1 MTILL
6 VIIHVLVS
14 IFLIGVVLLQ
24 SGKGA
29 EIGASFGGAS
39 SQTIFGSR
47 GPGSFLGK
55 LTTVAAVIFIVTSF
69 SLAFFGKRKVSSS
82 VIPIQPDVP
91 PISTTNKPVVPAVP
105 GVQPVA
111 PVQQSAPVKQP
122 APATPAVPAAP
133 SAPVKK

>member
-14 IFLIGVVLLQ
+14 LFLIGVVLLQ

-29 EIGASFGGAS
+29 EIGASFGSAS

-47 GPGSFLGK
+47 GPGSFLSK
-55 LTTVAAVIFIVTSF
+55 LTTFAAIIFIITSF
-69 SLAFFGKRKVSSS
+69 ALAFFGKRTIGSSS
-82 VIPIQPDVP
+82 VIPTQPDMP
-91 PISTTNKPVVPAVP
+91 PISTNNPAVPSVP

-111 PVQQSAPVKQP
+111 PIQQSAPV
-122 APATPAVPAAP
+122 TPAVPVAP
-133 SAPVKK
+133 AAPVKK

>member
-14 IFLIGVVLLQ
+14 LFLIGVVLLQ

-29 EIGASFGGAS
+29 EIGASFGSAS

-47 GPGSFLGK
+47 GPGSFLSK
-55 LTTVAAVIFIVTSF
+55 LTTFAAIIFIITSF
-69 SLAFFGKRKVSSS
+69 ALAFFSKRTISSSS
-82 VIPIQPDVP
+82 VIPKQPDMP
-91 PISTTNKPVVPAVP
+91 PISTNNPAVP
-105 GVQPVA
+105 SAPGVPGLQPA
-111 PVQQSAPVKQP
+111 IPEQQSAPA
-122 APATPAVPAAP
+122 APAVP

>member
-1 MTILL
+1 MTVLL

-14 IFLIGVVLLQ
+14 IFLVGVVLLQ

-55 LTTVAAVIFIVTSF
+55 LTTIAAVIFILTSF
-69 SLAFFGKRKVSSS
+69 SLAFFGKRHVSSS
-82 VIPIQPDVP
+82 VIPHQADAP
-91 PISTTNKPVVPAVP
+91 PVTTNQPVMPALP

-111 PVQQSAPVKQP
+111 PVQHT
-122 APATPAVPAAP
+122 APAVPVAPAVPA
-133 SAPVKK
+133 KK

>member
-14 IFLIGVVLLQ
+14 LFLIGVVLLQ

-29 EIGASFGGAS
+29 EMGASFGGAS

-47 GPGSFLGK
+47 GPGSFLSK
-55 LTTVAAVIFIVTSF
+55 LTTVAAIIFIITSF
-69 SLAFFGKRKVSSS
+69 SLAFFGKRTIGSSS
-82 VIPIQPDVP
+82 VIPKQPDMP
-91 PISTTNKPVVPAVP
+91 PITTNQPVIPGAPTVPSAP

-111 PVQQSAPVKQP
+111 PVQQPAPAV
-122 APATPAVPAAP
+122 PATPA
-133 SAPVKK
+133 APVKK

>member
-14 IFLIGVVLLQ
+14 LFLIGVVLLQ

-29 EIGASFGGAS
+29 EIGASFGSAS

-47 GPGSFLGK
+47 GPGSFLSK
-55 LTTVAAVIFIVTSF
+55 LTTFAAIIFIITSF
-69 SLAFFGKRKVSSS
+69 GLAFFSKRTISSSS
-82 VIPIQPDVP
+82 VIPKQPDMP
-91 PISTTNKPVVPAVP
+91 PISTNNPAIPSMP

-111 PVQQSAPVKQP
+111 PAQQSAPAKQP
-122 APATPAVPAAP
+122 VPAAPAVPAAP
-133 SAPVKK
+133 VKK

>member
-14 IFLIGVVLLQ
+14 LFLIGVVLLQ

-29 EIGASFGGAS
+29 EIGASFGSAS

-47 GPGSFLGK
+47 GPGSFLSK
-55 LTTVAAVIFIVTSF
+55 LTTVAAIIFIITSF
-69 SLAFFGKRKVSSS
+69 SLAFFSKRTISSSS
-82 VIPIQPDVP
+82 VIPKQPDVP
-91 PISTTNKPVVPAVP
+91 PISTNNPAVPSVPSVP

-111 PVQQSAPVKQP
+111 PVQQSAP
-122 APATPAVPAAP
+122 AVPV
-133 SAPVKK
+133 APVKK

>member
-14 IFLIGVVLLQ
+14 LFLIGVVLLQ

-29 EIGASFGGAS
+29 EIGASFGSAS

-47 GPGSFLGK
+47 GPGSFLSK
-55 LTTVAAVIFIVTSF
+55 LTTAAAIVFIITSF
-69 SLAFFGKRKVSSS
+69 ALAFFGKRTIGSSS
-82 VIPIQPDVP
+82 VIPKQPDMP
-91 PISTTNKPVVPAVP
+91 PITTNQPVTPAVPSAPTAP
-105 GVQPVA
+105 GVQPAA
-111 PVQQSAPVKQP
+111 PVQQSAP
-122 APATPAVPAAP
+122 AVP